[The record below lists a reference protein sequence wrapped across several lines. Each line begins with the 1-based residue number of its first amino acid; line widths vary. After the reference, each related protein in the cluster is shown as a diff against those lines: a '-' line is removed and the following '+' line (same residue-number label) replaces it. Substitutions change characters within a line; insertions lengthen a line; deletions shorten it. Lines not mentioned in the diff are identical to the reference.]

1 MVAIRS
7 QILSLLK
14 YPSSMVGIF
23 KRKSDGPL
31 ENVLLRSMKILS
43 RNDKKKIILV
53 IGVQIFLGLLDLLA
67 VMIVGILG
75 ALAVN
80 GIQSRSPGDRV
91 SSVLNFFG
99 LADQS
104 LQFQVGLLGIS
115 AAVMMIMRTILSVYF
130 SRKVL
135 FFLSRR
141 GAQLSTALVRRL
153 LSQSLLVVQERT
165 TQQML
170 YALTNGVATITL
182 GVLGTAVNLIADIS
196 LLTILSVGLFVI
208 DFSVALS
215 TFIMFS
221 TIGLALYFL
230 LHKRARNLGLS
241 DAKFS
246 IASNEKIVEVLE
258 SYRESVV
265 RNRRN
270 YYAVEIG
277 ELRYSLADTLAR
289 ISFLPN
295 ISKYVIETTVI
306 FGTLLICAVQFLITD
321 ATHAI
326 AVLAVFLTA
335 GTRIAP
341 AVMRVQQGA
350 IQIRGSLGSASPT
363 LDLIENLS
371 VEDAINRDVDDNFDF
386 VYPRFNPDISLKN
399 VSFKYSAAS
408 NFALQNI
415 SLEVKS
421 GQQVAIVGPSGAGKT
436 TLVDL
441 LLGVIKPDSGSVL
454 ISQVPVDEAIT
465 LWPGAIAYVPQDIKI
480 ANGSIRS
487 NVGLGY
493 PDYVATDE
501 RVKKALETAHL
512 LEIVLSL
519 DEGLDSQTGEKGSKL
534 SGGQRQRLGIARA
547 LFTSPKLMVFDEA
560 TSALDGE
567 TESLISDS
575 IHSLKGTVTVVMI
588 AHRLSTVREADL
600 VVYMESGEIK
610 AMGTFEEVRLKVPNF
625 DHQAKLMGL

>member
-1 MVAIRS
+1 MLK
-7 QILSLLK
+7 ILMRRKDS
-14 YPSSMVGIF
+14 PS
-23 KRKSDGPL
+23 
-31 ENVLLRSMKILS
+31 ENVLLRSMKVLS
-43 RNDKKKIILV
+43 KNDKRKIILV

-67 VMIVGILG
+67 VMVVGILG

-91 SSVLNFFG
+91 SSVLNFLG

-104 LQFQVGLLGIS
+104 LQFQVGLLGIT
-115 AAVMMIMRTILSVYF
+115 AALMMIVRTILSVYF
-130 SRKVL
+130 SRRVL

-141 GAQLSTALVRRL
+141 GAQLSTLLVRRL
-153 LSQSLLVVQERT
+153 LSQSLLVIQERT

-170 YALTNGVATITL
+170 YALTNGVGTITL

-215 TFIMFS
+215 TFLMFS
-221 TIGLALYFL
+221 TIGFFLYFL
-230 LHKRARNLGLS
+230 LHKRARELGLT
-241 DAKFS
+241 DAKLS

-270 YYAVEIG
+270 YYAIEIG

-295 ISKYVIETTVI
+295 ISKYVIETAVI
-306 FGTLLICAVQFLITD
+306 FGTLLMCAVQFLVTD

-350 IQIRGSLGSASPT
+350 INIRGSLGSASPT
-363 LDLIENLS
+363 LDLIENLIS
-371 VEDAINRDVDDNFDF
+371 HDPINSEDEDDFDF
-386 VYPRFNPDISLKN
+386 VYPQFSPDISLQN
-399 VSFKYSAAS
+399 VSFRYNKAS
-408 NFALQNI
+408 NFALQNV
-415 SLEVKS
+415 SLEIKS
-421 GQQVAIVGPSGAGKT
+421 GQQVAIVGSSGAGKT

-454 ISQVPVDEAIT
+454 ISEVPVADAIN
-465 LWPGAIAYVPQDIKI
+465 LWPGAISYVPQDIKI

-493 PDYVATDE
+493 PDFVATDD
-501 RVKKALETAHL
+501 RVNRALETAHL
-512 LEIVLSL
+512 LEMVASL
-519 DEGLDSQTGEKGSKL
+519 DQGLDSQTGEKGSKL

-567 TESLISDS
+567 TEALISDS
-575 IHSLKGTVTVVMI
+575 IHGLKGEVTVVMI

-610 AMGTFEEVRLKVPNF
+610 ATGTFDEVRAQVPNF

>member
-1 MVAIRS
+1 MKV
-7 QILSLLK
+7 LSK
-14 YPSSMVGIF
+14 
-23 KRKSDGPL
+23 K
-31 ENVLLRSMKILS
+31 
-43 RNDKKKIILV
+43 DKQKIILV

-67 VMIVGILG
+67 VMVVGILG

-91 SSVLNFFG
+91 SSVLNFLG
-99 LADQS
+99 LADES
-104 LQFQVGLLGIS
+104 LQFQVGLLGIT
-115 AAVMMIMRTILSVYF
+115 AALMMIVRTILSVYF

-141 GAQLSTALVRRL
+141 GAQLSTVLVRRL
-153 LSQSLLVVQERT
+153 LSQSLLVIQERT

-182 GVLGTAVNLIADIS
+182 GVLGTAVNLVADIS
-196 LLTILSVGLFVI
+196 LLSILSVGLFVI

-215 TFIMFS
+215 TFLMFS
-221 TIGLALYFL
+221 TIGLVLYFL
-230 LHKRARNLGLS
+230 LHKRARDLGIS
-241 DAKFS
+241 DAKYS

-295 ISKYVIETTVI
+295 ISKYVIEATVI
-306 FGTLLICAVQFLITD
+306 FGTLLICAIQFLVTD

-363 LDLIENLS
+363 LDLIESLTM
-371 VEDAINRDVDDNFDF
+371 EDEISSADEDEVNFD
-386 VYPRFNPDISLKN
+386 YPKFHPNVSLRN
-399 VSFKYSAAS
+399 VSFKYNEAS
-408 NFALQNI
+408 NFAVQNV
-415 SLEVKS
+415 SLEIKS
-421 GQQVAIVGPSGAGKT
+421 GQQVAIVGSSGAGKT

-441 LLGVIKPDSGSVL
+441 LLGVIKPNSGSVL
-454 ISQVPVDEAIT
+454 ISEVPVAEAIT
-465 LWPGAIAYVPQDIKI
+465 YWPGAISYVPQDIKI

-493 PDYVATDE
+493 PDNVATDD
-501 RVKKALETAHL
+501 RVNRALETAHL
-512 LEIVLSL
+512 SELVASL
-519 DEGLDSQTGEKGSKL
+519 DQGLDSQTGEKGSKL

-547 LFTSPKLMVFDEA
+547 LFTSPKLIVFDEA

-575 IHSLKGTVTVVMI
+575 IHSLKGKVTVVLI

-600 VVYMESGEIK
+600 VVYLESGEVK
-610 AMGTFEEVRLKVPNF
+610 ATGTFEEVRAQVPNF